1 MPVEIGK
8 TYGRLT
14 VLYKCEEPY
23 ISPSGYRAS
32 KYHVI
37 CSCENRTQFDVIGAS
52 LTSGNT
58 KSCGCLAMEH
68 AKTKLMKAGE
78 KTRFKLKGEGNNS
91 YDLTGEYGIGY
102 TYDTKEPFY
111 FDLEDYDKIKNY
123 HWYFKDSGYIISLP
137 SEGTIYLHRL
147 VMNCEDPNKDVDH
160 IFHNKEDCR
169 KKNLRIC
176 EHFENMI
183 SQKIRIDNISGVKG
197 ICFDKNREKW
207 MAYIT
212 YNKKRINLGR
222 FSNKED
228 AIKKRKEAEEL
239 YFREYNYI
247 DKEYTIEETT

>member
-23 ISPSGYRAS
+23 ISPSGYKAS

-37 CSCENRTQFDVIGAS
+37 CSCENKKEFDVIGAS

-78 KTRFKLKGEGNNS
+78 KTRFKLKDDSVNN
-91 YDLTGEYGIGY
+91 YDLTNENGIGY

-123 HWYFKDSGYIISLP
+123 HWHFKESGYVISLQ
-137 SEGTIYLHRL
+137 SEGNLYLHRL
-147 VMNCEDPNKDVDH
+147 VMDCWDDTKDVDH
-160 IFHNKEDCR
+160 IFHKLNDCR
-169 KKNLRIC
+169 KSQLRIC
-176 EHFENMI
+176 EHYQNLISSKNYSNNTSGRKGVCWDKDRNKWVVTITVNKKTHHIGRFENFEEA
-183 SQKIRIDNISGVKG
+183 VKA
-197 ICFDKNREKW
+197 R
-207 MAYIT
+207 
-212 YNKKRINLGR
+212 
-222 FSNKED
+222 ED
-228 AIKKRKEAEEL
+228 AEKI
-239 YFREYNYI
+239 YHGEYHYEDLSSI
-247 DKEYTIEETT
+247 